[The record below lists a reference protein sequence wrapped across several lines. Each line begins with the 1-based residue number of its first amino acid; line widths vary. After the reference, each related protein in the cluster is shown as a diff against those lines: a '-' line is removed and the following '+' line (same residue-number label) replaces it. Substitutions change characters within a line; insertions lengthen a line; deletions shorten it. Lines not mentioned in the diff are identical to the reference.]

1 MGASSVLFA
10 PHLVLR
16 RRSNGVARQTVHQRD
31 MGRMI
36 PKILHYTFGMAPDFG
51 GKPWSLIHHVC
62 LASAVERIR
71 PEKVFFYCQF
81 EPSTPWWDLS
91 RELLTVVKIQA
102 PKEIFGRPLKHV
114 AHQSDVV
121 RLQRLI
127 ADGGIYLDAD
137 VLVQR
142 SFDDLLEH
150 STVLGREGEAGEFGV
165 ANAVILAEPNAPFL
179 RRWLDEYRSFRSQG
193 RDRYWS
199 EHSVQLPAQLA
210 KAYPDE
216 ITVLPPTAFY
226 WPLWTEDHLK
236 WIFRSD
242 EPISLDLTYA
252 NHLWESSAWD
262 FVQHLTPGDVRAKST
277 NFHKWALPFLTGLPD
292 DYGAPT
298 MLERLERIRRS
309 TSKNAQRV
317 IDKTGRRVQNMVR
330 PASRATA
337 NSAAQPHDGDK
348 RRQIFQDVYQR
359 NLWGTDGDS
368 KFYSGVGSRGDAA
381 KTYVRQ
387 MAELL
392 QRHANE
398 LGRVLTVVDLGCGD
412 FEIGRAL
419 LERLPDLNYVACD
432 IVPEL
437 IAHNQAVHGG
447 SNVQFRQ
454 LDIVTDPL
462 PEGDVCLMRQVLQH
476 LSNADIGAF
485 LERANYQWV
494 YVTEGHPAHRTGPVN
509 PDKRTGHDVR
519 FNWRTGRGRG
529 VELNLPP
536 YNLATEDVIR
546 ATAPPHA
553 TCAQARQR
561 PFPGRFARICSL
573 SGTQHR

>member
-1 MGASSVLFA
+1 MSS
-10 PHLVLR
+10 
-16 RRSNGVARQTVHQRD
+16 
-31 MGRMI
+31 MI

-71 PEKVFFYCQF
+71 PEKVLFYCQF

-91 RELLTVVKIQA
+91 RELLTVVKIEA

-199 EHSVQLPAQLA
+199 EHSVQLPARLA

-226 WPLWTEDHLK
+226 WPLWTENHLK

-242 EPISLDLTYA
+242 EPIALDLAYA

-262 FVQHLTPGDVRAKST
+262 YVQHLTPGDVRAKST
-277 NFHKWALPFLTGLPD
+277 NFHAWALPFLAGLPD
-292 DYGAPT
+292 DFGAPT
-298 MLERLERIRRS
+298 VLERLDRIRRS
-309 TSKNAQRV
+309 TSRNAQRV

-330 PASRATA
+330 PESRAAASATA
-337 NSAAQPHDGDK
+337 EPRESDD

-359 NLWGTDGDS
+359 NLWGTDGGS
-368 KFYSGVGSRGDAA
+368 KFYSGIGSRGDAA
-381 KTYVRQ
+381 KTYVRH

-392 QRHANE
+392 QSHANE
-398 LGRVLTVVDLGCGD
+398 LGRPLTVVDLGCGD

-419 LERLPDLNYVACD
+419 LERLPDLNYVGCD

-437 IAHNQAVHGG
+437 IAHNRAVHGG
-447 SNVQFRQ
+447 PNVRFQQ

-476 LSNADIGAF
+476 LCNADIGAF
-485 LERANYQWV
+485 LERAGYQWV
-494 YVTEGHPAHRTGPVN
+494 YVTEGHPAHRAGPAN

-529 VELNLPP
+529 VELDLPP
-536 YNLATEDVIR
+536 YSLATDEVFR
-546 ATAPPHA
+546 ATAPPHEIII
-553 TCAQARQR
+553 TQRVFLPVNQTARVT
-561 PFPGRFARICSL
+561 
-573 SGTQHR
+573 GTAHGEHHIGE